1 MRYFRM
7 IIGTNSE
14 ELQENAERIRT
25 ESNIRIGSS
34 GYYPTPMEAV
44 NEYLYRNTENHVTS
58 VVYKEK
64 DGCFHSVFSYDEQKT
79 GFQAAHDSLAR
90 MLKEAFFV
98 KRMIGEPIEIT
109 MIEFVD
115 RLLEAKRRGCT
126 GYVANI
132 ADEAHCWYYYASMTK
147 DPVNLH
153 YEYEERMITDIGN
166 TEKAIYDQAF
176 RKELKNIETH
186 KNNPDCK
193 GNTVHYVISGRSM
206 EAASDMTGALM
217 HSLLKSH
224 RISTGRMEIIS
235 EIEPGVFAH
244 SNHIEDMIE
253 NNYGGVVVIDLS
265 EKFGFKPSDYVTT
278 AKYFEKIFKKYRNHC
293 LFVFTYDMNRPGFS
307 YYLLPEIKKYAIPVM
322 LREGKAGRKAAIRY
336 MEALISDSD
345 YAEYADQA
353 EEFMQLFP
361 GNEFTQTD
369 VLMAYD
375 QFESWCLNKNVLKAY
390 DYDFSEGFMLDRD
403 EEEISPFEKLQG
415 LIGLDIVKKKIDSVL
430 ASDVIEKERKKRKGK
445 DYQAG
450 SMHMIFGG
458 NPGSAKTTVAKLFAG
473 IAKEKE
479 ILKSGICVER
489 GGMDL
494 DGMGCVG
501 AIREAFT
508 AAKGGVLFIDEAY
521 AMKSDV
527 AVTSL
532 IQEMENR
539 RDEVIV
545 ILAGYNERMRDF
557 MEINEGLKSRIPHWI
572 EFPDY
577 TVKELTEIFKY
588 MVCERGFSVTDDAVK
603 EATYIFEKVRNTD
616 NFGNG
621 RYVRNLIDRA
631 AQNQAVRLFPGNCI
645 EPERD
650 KSSEFAKASETENKT
665 QNQTKQKRGKN
676 SEMKLPEKDVSGIR
690 SKELF
695 LIKKE
700 DITELDE
707 GTKDE
712 RPVGTAAKEL
722 DGMVGLTNV
731 KEVIHKAIANYK
743 LNKLCVDRGIPR
755 EKASLHMVFTGNPGT
770 AKTTVARLFAEMLKD
785 EKVLP
790 TGNFVEV
797 GRADLVGDHVGSTAP
812 LVKQKFKEAQGG
824 VLFIDEA
831 YSLVDGYKSG
841 YGDEAINTLVQ
852 EMENHRDDVIVVFA
866 GYPGPMKEF
875 LDRNPG
881 MLSRIAF
888 TINFEDYSTD
898 ELCEITRIMLAKK
911 QMRVTDEAMDKLR
924 VIYDSART
932 SDDYGNGRFVR
943 KVLEEAEMNLAERI
957 MTVDEAEITT
967 ELITTIDA
975 CDVPEVKDGKE
986 TMSLKYGFIP

>member
-1 MRYFRM
+1 MGDLSVPGMEETMRYYKM

-14 ELQENAERIRT
+14 ELQSSAERIK
-25 ESNIRIGSS
+25 EKSNIRIGGS
-34 GYYPTPMEAV
+34 GYFSTPMEAV
-44 NEYLYRNTENHVTS
+44 NDYLYRNTENHVTS
-58 VVYKEK
+58 VVYKEE
-64 DGCFHSVFSYDEQKT
+64 DGCFHSVFSYDEQKND
-79 GFQAAHDSLAR
+79 FQAAYDSLVE
-90 MLKEAFFV
+90 MLKDTFFI
-98 KRMIGEPIEIT
+98 KRMIGEPVEIT

-115 RLLEAKRRGCT
+115 RLLEAKRRGYSCFS
-126 GYVANI
+126 ANI
-132 ADEAHCWYYYASMTK
+132 ADASHCWYYYVSMAK
-147 DPVNLH
+147 DPENLY
-153 YEYEERMITDIGN
+153 YEYEEKMITDH
-166 TEKAIYDQAF
+166 ESMKYAIYDRGF

-186 KNNPDCK
+186 KNHPDFK
-193 GNTVHYVISGRSM
+193 GNTVHYIISGRSK

-217 HSLLKSH
+217 MSLLKSH

-235 EIEPGVFAH
+235 EIEPGVFTH
-244 SNHIEDMIE
+244 TNHIEDMIE

-265 EKFGFKPSDYVTT
+265 EKFGYKPSNYVQT

-322 LREGKAGRKAAIRY
+322 LREGKAGKKAAINY
-336 MEALISDSD
+336 MKGLIASSE
-345 YAEYADQA
+345 YAQYADQA

-369 VLMAYD
+369 VLMAYE
-375 QFESWCLNKNVLKAY
+375 QFEPWCLNKNVLKAY

-403 EEEISPFEKLQG
+403 EEETSPNKKLHG

-430 ASDVIEKERKKRKGK
+430 ASDAIEKERKKRKGK

-473 IAKEKE
+473 IAKEKG

-494 DGMGCVG
+494 DGLGCVG

-521 AMKSDV
+521 AMQSDV

-545 ILAGYNERMRDF
+545 ILAGYNERMKDF

-577 TVKELTEIFKY
+577 TADELTEIFKY
-588 MVCERGFSVTDDAVK
+588 MARERGFTVTDDAVK
-603 EATYIFEKVRNTD
+603 EVTYIFEKVRNTD

-631 AQNQAVRLFPGNCI
+631 AQNQAVRLFPNS
-645 EPERD
+645 D
-650 KSSEFAKASETENKT
+650 KIGSKDTARENNKKKNKT
-665 QNQTKQKRGKN
+665 KK
-676 SEMKLPEKDVSGIR
+676 SAADEVSDIR
-690 SKELF
+690 NKELF

-700 DITELDE
+700 DITSLDE

-712 RPVGTAAKEL
+712 RPIGTAAKEL
-722 DGMVGLTNV
+722 DEMVGLTTV
-731 KEVIHKAIANYK
+731 KDVIHKAIARYN
-743 LNKLCVDRGIPR
+743 LNRLCIDRGIPR

-797 GRADLVGDHVGSTAP
+797 GRADLVGDHVGSTAL
-812 LVKQKFKEAQGG
+812 LVQQKFKEAQGG

-866 GYPGPMKEF
+866 GYPEPMKEF

-881 MLSRIAF
+881 MKSRIAF
-888 TINFEDYSTD
+888 LINFEDYSTD
-898 ELCEITRIMLAKK
+898 ELCEITQLMLSKK
-911 QMRVTDEAMDKLR
+911 QMTATDAAMDKLR

-957 MTVDEAEITT
+957 MTVDESDITT

-975 CDVPEVKDGKE
+975 CDVPEVKDDTETGKV
-986 TMSLKYGFIP
+986 KIGFLS